1 MVLNLHSRVV
11 ETRKRKVS
19 PETRD
24 EQSKRRKNE
33 ENAPDLVAVTK
44 SNLNAPFKL
53 SYPTPC
59 PDCRRRLQ
67 RRKRASSAP
76 PRFLGIEPATPPDS
90 PEPGPSIQPP
100 TMAVVELQPW
110 HPQRYATILIPS
122 NAAILKPTNAVD
134 PSHSTLPSK
143 ASQTLSWAS
152 KAVEKRLT
160 EYLGVAELNKN
171 QIGNIKLFENE
182 SMFLVNLV
190 RPTEEDLEEK
200 SVDFLKN
207 SRYLFAMR
215 R

>member
-1 MVLNLHSRVV
+1 
-11 ETRKRKVS
+11 
-19 PETRD
+19 
-24 EQSKRRKNE
+24 
-33 ENAPDLVAVTK
+33 
-44 SNLNAPFKL
+44 
-53 SYPTPC
+53 
-59 PDCRRRLQ
+59 
-67 RRKRASSAP
+67 
-76 PRFLGIEPATPPDS
+76 
-90 PEPGPSIQPP
+90 
-100 TMAVVELQPW
+100 MAVVELQPW

-143 ASQTLSWAS
+143 ASQTLSWAA

-200 SVDFLKN
+200 FVDFLKN